1 MSTTSATTATP
12 PAVPT
17 LVRPMPVPTAR
28 GPLGAALLDVLTGA
42 AEDTVTLRATLE
54 QVTTAAPQSWLE
66 DEDVQ
71 HTLLCLYELHYRGLE
86 GVDDAWEWDPC
97 LLTVRA
103 RLERLVEGEL
113 RARVPVPDCE
123 DRTRAGVAERLFRLP
138 DEDDSPSLSRW
149 VSRRAD
155 EEQVR
160 ELLVHKSV
168 YQLKEADPHTWAVP
182 RLGGHAKAALVEIQA
197 DEYGGGDPERMH
209 HALFARAMRALGLDD
224 TYGRYVDHVPAS
236 TLAAVNVMSLLGL
249 HRRLRGAIVGH
260 LAAFEMTSSLP
271 NRLYGNGL
279 RRLGHGD
286 EDATWYFDEHVAA
299 DAVHEQIA
307 ARDLAGRLAEEEPA
321 LVDDVLWGAAV
332 CLALEGWS
340 GARTIARWEAGESSL
355 RLPL

>member
-54 QVTTAAPQSWLE
+54 QVTTAAPPSWLE

-168 YQLKEADPHTWAVP
+168 YQLKEADPHTWSVP
-182 RLGGHAKAALVEIQA
+182 RLGGAPKVAMMEIQS
-197 DEYGGGDPERMH
+197 DEYGAGDPERQH
-209 HALFARAMRALGLDD
+209 AALFAQAMRGLGLDD
-224 TYGRYVDHVPAS
+224 TYGRYVDHVPAI
-236 TLAAVNVMSLLGL
+236 TLAHPNVMSMLGL

-260 LAAFEMTSSLP
+260 LAAFEMTSSIP
-271 NRLYGNGL
+271 NRLYGNGM
-279 RRLGHGD
+279 RRVGLG
-286 EDATWYFDEHVAA
+286 EDVTEYFDEHVEA

-307 ARDLAGRLAEEEPA
+307 GRDLAGRLVEQEPT
-321 LVDDVLWGAAV
+321 LGGDVVWGAAV
-332 CLALEGWS
+332 CLALDAWW
-340 GARTIARWEAGESSL
+340 AQHVLDRWEAGETSL
-355 RLPL
+355 LRPL